1 DKPRFRARGPKS
13 PSGARNHREPTRGQ
27 QNASPIVIRL
37 AAVSISRSDG
47 PLCGEDGSMLDSG
60 ATERLPPERNPAPA
74 KAGQYSRFVLVLF
87 LERGNPRVRSKENG
101 CARDGVLRC
110 LYVEGAGHDVQ
121 RAALGFFVASGNV
134 IADQSLRQ
142 QDHAGEDA
150 LQNNIR
156 GSTRTESNHT
166 Q

>member
-87 LERGNPRVRSKENG
+87 LEQGNPRVRSKENG

-121 RAALGFFVASGNV
+121 RVLSLTRGPRLPFKWKDGFLEPEPGDQAAHEPVLLPEGTDG
-134 IADQSLRQ
+134 
-142 QDHAGEDA
+142 
-150 LQNNIR
+150 
-156 GSTRTESNHT
+156 
-166 Q
+166 